1 MQEREKPEII
11 SELTW
16 NKILKVEEKAKEGYS
31 LDDMLLKKGGKIFSQ
46 GKEKRDE
53 WLKKYSGYLAQEIK
67 DLLNIK
73 EYAKIEIVEEIEVNN
88 TNNNEIMN
96 IMDIKSLSINQKMSF
111 LVENTEI
118 LYELIKER
126 KELKANIQEKKPEL
140 KITDKILSLN
150 DNKITSLRVSPQ
162 VLEKFF
168 KLADEYKAY
177 SKLNLLNFA
186 LNEIAE
192 KYSKDYD
199 KNYNIDKKQ

>member
-1 MQEREKPEII
+1 MEERKKPEII
-11 SELTW
+11 NELTW

-53 WLKKYSGYLAQEIK
+53 WIKKYSPYLAQEIK

-73 EYAKIEIVEEIEVNN
+73 EYAKTEIVEEIEINEPKN
-88 TNNNEIMN
+88 TEIMN
-96 IMDIKSLSINQKMSF
+96 IIDIKNLSINQKMSF
-111 LVENTEI
+111 LIENTEI

-126 KELKANIQEKKPEL
+126 KELKENIQEGKPEL
-140 KITDKILSLN
+140 KVSDEILSLN

-177 SKLNLLNFA
+177 SKINLLNFA

-199 KNYNIDKKQ
+199 KKYNTDKKQ